1 MKMNNTELLNLYKEQ
16 IKSNTLLE
24 KALWEDCDFRFED
37 NIDVKNDILICDEES
52 NYEIYPFGESGD
64 GGVYCLLNSKL
75 VGYISSDGACGII
88 SKNVNDFFNLLATC
102 KDLIFYFYKGVFDTF
117 QDFEEKYNEINNE
130 VNFYNISL
138 YKKFIDDNKFT
149 TDVLVLY
156 SIFKSAIITE
166 PSFILQADPTQYS
179 QSDDLFYSEQEE
191 VKKLRKN
198 LYEREDKWV

>member
-1 MKMNNTELLNLYKEQ
+1 M
-16 IKSNTLLE
+16 
-24 KALWEDCDFRFED
+24 
-37 NIDVKNDILICDEES
+37 
-52 NYEIYPFGESGD
+52 
-64 GGVYCLLNSKL
+64 
-75 VGYISSDGACGII
+75 
-88 SKNVNDFFNLLATC
+88 
-102 KDLIFYFYKGVFDTF
+102 FDTF

-198 LYEREDKWV
+198 LYEREDK